1 MPSPADATTLQAYG
15 EEIQKLH
22 QAAQAKWG
30 FERLEMLVSPEL
42 RAKFRRT
49 RMSWVTALQAAWD
62 AEMVTRDMLQLVVEK
77 CASMTKGYAALDAA
91 AEEAGARPVAPWVW
105 EVPLP
110 DGSVAALVQTDAEA
124 SKVIADGRHVQ
135 VYTAQ
140 EIGNLIGMLVPE
152 SLKLAKIHFPGAK
165 FEAASLGP
173 VDRSWVKGGD
183 PMPDFTAG
191 RAA

>member
-62 AEMVTRDMLQLVVEK
+62 VEMLTRDHLQAVVDK

-105 EVPLP
+105 EMALA

-124 SKVIADGRHVQ
+124 SKVIADGRHVV

-140 EIGNLIGMLVPE
+140 EIANLIDMIPSALQ
-152 SLKLAKIHFPGAK
+152 LAKIHFPGAK
-165 FEAASLGP
+165 FETASLGP

>member
-15 EEIQKLH
+15 EEVQALH

-49 RMSWVTALQAAWD
+49 QLSWVTALQAAWD
-62 AEMVTRDMLQLVVEK
+62 ADMVTRDMLQLVVEK

-105 EVPLP
+105 EVPLA

-124 SKVIADGRHVQ
+124 SKVIADGRYVR
-135 VYTAQ
+135 VFTAQ
-140 EIGNLIGMLVPE
+140 EVANLLDMIPE
-152 SLKLAKIHFPGAK
+152 ALQLAKAEFPGAK
-165 FEAASLGP
+165 FETASLGP

-183 PMPDFTAG
+183 PLPDFTSG